1 MTNVFLANF
10 ERGSEV
16 VDLYQYITKCLKL
29 LNASER
35 DECANDSVGVHVVS
49 KILMLN
55 VIECTKNIIDEYYG
69 INLMPKL

>member
-29 LNASER
+29 LNAGER

-49 KILMLN
+49 IIL
-55 VIECTKNIIDEYYG
+55 
-69 INLMPKL
+69 